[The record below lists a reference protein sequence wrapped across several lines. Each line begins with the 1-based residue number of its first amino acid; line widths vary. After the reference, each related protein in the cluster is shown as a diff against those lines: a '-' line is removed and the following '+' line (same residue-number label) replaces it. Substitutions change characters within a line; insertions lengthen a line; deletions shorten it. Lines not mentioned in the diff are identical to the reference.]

1 MLPYRVMARRTYE
14 GVELLAKSGSEVIEE
29 ETAPGQIRMEILEH
43 VPITEISKKKYTKWF
58 DYDKIECNVQIR
70 KRQSGDYLII
80 DSAGHRQKLK
90 NYLVNEKIPQAER
103 DGLWLLAD
111 GSHIMWVIGHRMSD
125 YYKVDEHTKRVL
137 EVQYDGGNEDE

>member
-1 MLPYRVMARRTYE
+1 M
-14 GVELLAKSGSEVIEE
+14 EV
-29 ETAPGQIRMEILEH
+29 LERAQ
-43 VPITEISKKKYTKWF
+43 ITEISKKKYTKWF

-70 KRQSGDYLII
+70 KRQSGDFLVI

-111 GSHIMWVIGHRMSD
+111 GSHIMWVIGHRISD

-137 EVQYDGGNEDE
+137 EVQYYGGNEDE